1 MKMDVAIGQYCD
13 GDSLLHR
20 LDPRFKILIAI
31 LYIVV
36 IFLAKNVYAFAVVAA
51 TAVLLAGISGIS
63 PRVILR
69 GIRPIVYIIVFTS
82 IINIFFVR
90 GEKPLVE
97 FYFIKIYPEGLVN
110 AAFIAIRVIIL
121 IVSTSLFLTYTT
133 TPIALTD
140 GLEQLLSPLA
150 KIKLPV
156 HEFSMMMTIALR
168 FIPTLIEETEKIM
181 NAQKAR
187 GADFSTGGL
196 IKRAK
201 ALIPIMVPLFVSAFR
216 RADELASAMESRC
229 YTGGKGRT
237 RMNVLHSTPKD
248 YIFVLAVVALGAGV
262 VLMNIYVPGITLGR
276 Y

>member
-1 MKMDVAIGQYCD
+1 MKMDIAFGQYCH
-13 GDSLLHR
+13 GESVLHR
-20 LDPRFKILIAI
+20 LDPRVKILTAI
-31 LYIVV
+31 LFIVE
-36 IFLAKNVYAFAVVAA
+36 IFLAKSVAAFALIVAA
-51 TAVLLAGISGIS
+51 TVILIALSGIS
-63 PRVILR
+63 PRIILR
-69 GIRPIVYIIVFTS
+69 GIRPIVFVILFTA

-90 GEKPLVE
+90 GEKPLLE
-97 FYFIKIYPEGLVN
+97 FYFIKIYPEGLIN
-110 AAFIAIRVIIL
+110 AAFIALRIIVL

-140 GLEQLLSPLA
+140 GLERLLSPLS
-150 KIKLPV
+150 KIRLPV

-196 IKRAK
+196 IKRSK
-201 ALIPIMVPLFVSAFR
+201 ALIPIMIPLFVSAFR
-216 RADELASAMESRC
+216 RADELATAMECRC

-237 RMNVLHSTPKD
+237 RMNVLKAGGRD
-248 YIFVLAVVALGAGV
+248 LVFALCIVLLGAVV
-262 VLMNIYVPGITLGR
+262 VLLNIYVPYLRVGM